1 MAIKDF
7 HRATLNAGQRRVKH
21 PAMAFFPGKFE
32 CNRLNL
38 NYLFYLGQRNDFAG
52 LILLNCDYVEGDL
65 ADSAIR
71 EDLNAG
77 NVDRAENAQT
87 MRQRLL
93 HLSTLTCTGIA
104 DDSIGLRT
112 AVSSY
117 FAFDLS
123 LRECPQV
130 RDRLWDNAL

>member
-65 ADSAIR
+65 AGSA
-71 EDLNAG
+71 L
-77 NVDRAENAQT
+77 
-87 MRQRLL
+87 RL
-93 HLSTLTCTGIA
+93 A
-104 DDSIGLRT
+104 D
-112 AVSSY
+112 Y
-117 FAFDLS
+117 FACDLS